1 MAKVRDWLDGIPSAH
16 TRKSYKN
23 GIKKFEEFYGKG
35 IETLVKSDNAGRT
48 IEKFYAWLKEKGY
61 SQNTCRNLVNA
72 PIQFLKYFGTEVKYR
87 KSLGM
92 YKTVVTTRD
101 HRVTIH
107 EVQEMAKVADLR
119 EQVLLEVFL
128 LGLRIGDVALL
139 EWKTFDV
146 SGEPPIPIMIHT
158 RKEDVVAR
166 TFISQEFK
174 DLFDKYLETI
184 DRSNEF
190 LFQSSRR
197 GHLSAKRIDAI
208 FKDLGKRA
216 GLKSH
221 GLFRWHIGRKLFL
234 RTCAELGVNQWNAK
248 IMCGKSVSKDIET
261 YINGVQLKNDFLK
274 VSNVLRLRPTRGK
287 AIGNLE
293 VMVEVMSKALATAL
307 IKLAREEMKKMGYP
321 GFMKVTP
328 KVKALAEAEGI
339 SETEVMVRIQRER
352 AKKGNVEASI
362 DSGILPDQITPEFL
376 EALTNFIPKKRKK
389 LEEFKKHARTVKPM
403 PSANPNPHG
412 RTR

>member
-1 MAKVRDWLDGIPSAH
+1 LDMAKVKDWLEGIPSPH

-35 IETLVKSDNAGRT
+35 IETLIGSKDAGRV
-48 IEKFYAWLKEKGY
+48 IEKYYAWLKDRGHP
-61 SQNTCRNLVNA
+61 QNSCRNYINA
-72 PIQFLKYFGTEVKYR
+72 PIQFLRYFDTEVKYR

-101 HRVTIH
+101 HRITIH

-139 EWKTFDV
+139 EWKKFDV
-146 SGEPPIPIMIHT
+146 SGETPIPIMIHT

-184 DRSNEF
+184 DRSNVS

-197 GHLSAKRIDAI
+197 GHLSAKRIGAI

-216 GLKSH
+216 GIKSH

-234 RTCAELGVNQWNAK
+234 RTCAELGINQWNAK
-248 IMCGKSVSKDIET
+248 MMCGKSVSKDIET
-261 YINGVQLKNDFLK
+261 YINGVELKNDFLK
-274 VSNVLRLRPTRGK
+274 VSNVLRLRPKETSNQQNIKKDIDLLKMSHEELREGLQKTKKQLDK
-287 AIGNLE
+287 AMTLLE
-293 VMVEVMSKALATAL
+293 TL
-307 IKLAREEMKKMGYP
+307 G
-321 GFMKVTP
+321 VTP
-328 KVKALAEAEGI
+328 DKIEKLVLKAKEARFPRQIGIPLENKEKLDKILKVVELLA
-339 SETEVMVRIQRER
+339 
-352 AKKGNVEASI
+352 K
-362 DSGILPDQITPEFL
+362 DSDEPMIKSLL
-376 EALTNFIPKKRKK
+376 KYMHRKK
-389 LEEFKKHARTVKPM
+389 KEKSQKVLKDFLGESHD
-403 PSANPNPHG
+403 
-412 RTR
+412 